1 MTQFRVSD
9 LPRARV
15 LVLGAG
21 VAGASAAR
29 YLRSRGAQ
37 VTVCDERADSLA
49 PLIDIG
55 ATGVGAA
62 GLDADWPTRTDLV
75 IASPGFRPDHELP
88 RAAAAAGVPVWGEVE
103 LAWHVDRSG
112 EFGAP
117 RRWLVVTGTNGK
129 TTTTGMVE
137 SICAA
142 AGEQVAACGNIGL
155 PVLDALA
162 LRTPSGPA
170 QVLAVEL
177 SSFQLF
183 WAPSI
188 RPAAGVVLNIA
199 EDHLDWHGSLDH
211 YAAAKSI
218 ALQGDIA
225 VVPVEDPIVA
235 TMSTPATTR
244 RVEVVTGAPGPGQ
257 IGVADGAIVDRAF
270 GDAAG
275 VALVETGVIR
285 PAGPSGLADAL
296 AAAALG
302 RAAGVPADA
311 IDQGLRDFRVA
322 AHRGEVVAVGR
333 GLTFVDDSKATN
345 PHAAQ
350 AAIAAHDRVVWLA
363 GGQLKGASVDEL
375 LVAVGDRLAGVVLF
389 GVDAPLIAESIA
401 RHAPYVPTV
410 TVVTRDDGLVN
421 AHQVS
426 NPTGDRAAGA
436 ADVMS
441 RAVQAATELAGGPG
455 GGTATAGEG
464 AQGTVV
470 LLAPAAASF
479 DMFAGYAQRGDM
491 FAAAAR
497 ALPGISA
504 GEGA

>member
-1 MTQFRVSD
+1 MSELRVQNLSG
-9 LPRARV
+9 ARV

-21 VAGASAAR
+21 VAGASATR
-29 YLRSRGAQ
+29 YLLGRGAH
-37 VTVCDERADSLA
+37 VTVCDERAESLA
-49 PLIDIG
+49 PLVDLG
-55 ATGVGAA
+55 AGGVGAA
-62 GLDADWPTRTDLV
+62 TLDVDWPSQTDLV

-88 RAAAAAGVPVWGEVE
+88 SAAVAAGVPVWGEVE

-112 EFGAP
+112 DLGAP

-137 SICAA
+137 SICVA

-162 LRTPSGPA
+162 GTA

-177 SSFQLF
+177 SSFQLY

-199 EDHLDWHGSLDH
+199 EDHLDWHGSLEH

-218 ALQGDIA
+218 ALHGEIA
-225 VVPVEDPIVA
+225 VVPVDDPIVA
-235 TMSTPATTR
+235 AMAVPAGTR
-244 RVEVVTGAPGPGQ
+244 RVEVTAGAPEPGQ
-257 IGVADGAIVDRAF
+257 VGVAGGTIVDRAF
-270 GDAAG
+270 GTADTEAETA
-275 VALVETGVIR
+275 VVETAVIR
-285 PAGPSGLADAL
+285 PTGPSGLADAL
-296 AAAALG
+296 AAATLC
-302 RAAGVPADA
+302 RAIGIPTAA
-311 IDQGLRDFRVA
+311 IDRGLRDFRVA
-322 AHRGEVVAVGR
+322 AHRGEVVAVGA

-389 GVDAPLIAESIA
+389 GVDAPLIADSIS

-426 NPTGDRAAGA
+426 KPTGDRAASA

-455 GGTATAGEG
+455 GNNAGTAGDG

-504 GEGA
+504 GVSA

>member
-1 MTQFRVSD
+1 MTEFGVQD
-9 LPRARV
+9 LPGARV

-29 YLRSRGAQ
+29 YLLGRGAQ
-37 VTVCDERADSLA
+37 VTVCDERAESLA
-49 PLIDIG
+49 PLIER
-55 ATGVGAA
+55 GAA
-62 GLDADWPTRTDLV
+62 GLGAADLDADWPARTDLV
-75 IASPGFRPDHELP
+75 IASPGFRPDHALP
-88 RAAAAAGVPVWGEVE
+88 SAAAAAGVPVWGEVE

-155 PVLDALA
+155 PVLDALSV
-162 LRTPSGPA
+162 RTPSGPA
-170 QVLAVEL
+170 RMLAVEL

-199 EDHLDWHGSLDH
+199 EDHLDWHGSLEH

-218 ALQGDIA
+218 ALRGDIA

-235 TMSTPATTR
+235 SMATPADTR
-244 RVEVVTGAPGPGQ
+244 RVEATSGEPAAGQ
-257 IGVADGAIVDRAF
+257 VGVAGGAIIDRAF
-270 GDAAG
+270 AEPAG
-275 VALVETGVIR
+275 TVLVETAVIR
-285 PAGPSGLADAL
+285 PSGPSGLADAL
-296 AAAALG
+296 AAATLC
-302 RAAGVPADA
+302 RAVGVPADA
-311 IDQGLRDFRVA
+311 VDRGLRDFRVA
-322 AHRGEVVAVGR
+322 AHRGEVVAVGA

-389 GVDAPLIAESIA
+389 GVDAPLIADSIS

-421 AHQVS
+421 AHQAS
-426 NPTGDRAAGA
+426 NPTGDRAASA
-436 ADVMS
+436 VDVMS
-441 RAVQAATELAGGPG
+441 RAVQAAAELAGGPG
-455 GGTATAGEG
+455 GSTATAGDG

-491 FAAAAR
+491 FAAAAQ

-504 GEGA
+504 GARA